1 MGTFIIKVFS
11 LGLAFAAGALGE
23 TLGETIAYNFKLIL
37 FPEFRDAELESA
49 KYYSIK
55 QDILLKEFKG
65 MSKEGKKKLILTLE
79 KMEEAKIND
88 DFARN
93 LINEL
98 EKEGET
104 A

>member
-1 MGTFIIKVFS
+1 MGKFIVKAFS

-55 QDILLKEFKG
+55 QDILKEFKG

-98 EKEGET
+98 EKEGGT

>member
-1 MGTFIIKVFS
+1 MGKFIVKAFS

-55 QDILLKEFKG
+55 QDILKEFSM

-98 EKEGET
+98 EKEGGT

>member
-1 MGTFIIKVFS
+1 MGTFIVKVFS

-23 TLGETIAYNFKLIL
+23 TLGETIDYNFKLIL

-55 QDILLKEFKG
+55 QDILKEFKD

-79 KMEEAKIND
+79 KIEEAKIND

-98 EKEGET
+98 EKEGGT

>member
-1 MGTFIIKVFS
+1 MGKFLLKVIG
-11 LGLAFAAGALGE
+11 LGLAFAASALGESLGE
-23 TLGETIAYNFKLIL
+23 TLAYNFKLIL
-37 FPEFRDAELESA
+37 FSEFRDAELESA
-49 KYYSIK
+49 KYYSIR
-55 QDILLKEFKG
+55 QEVLKEFRG
-65 MSKEGKKKLILTLE
+65 MSKEAKKKLILTLE

-98 EKEGET
+98 EKEGGT

>member
-1 MGTFIIKVFS
+1 MGTFIVKVFS

-55 QDILLKEFKG
+55 QDILKEFKD

-79 KMEEAKIND
+79 KIEEAKIND

-98 EKEGET
+98 EKEGGT